1 MPRPLVAVTST
12 TEMVDGVRRVRLNDA
27 YVRALEGAGLVPL
40 ISPPLGGDDD
50 EADAV
55 LDGVRGLVLTG
66 GEDVDPA
73 CYDAP
78 PHPRLGTLNPPR
90 DRWEIRLVRR
100 ARERGLPT
108 LGICRGAQL
117 VNVALGGTLVQDI
130 PSERPSPVHHD
141 APVERARRVHPVEA
155 DDGSALAR
163 AVGAQSLTTNSF
175 HHQALATVAE
185 PLRVTARAPDGIVEG
200 VESRDLDAW
209 WLLAV
214 QWHPEELVMT
224 REPWDRGLFQAFA
237 QRVRQGLRE

>member
-1 MPRPLVAVTST
+1 MPLPLVAVTAA
-12 TEMVDGVRRVRLNDA
+12 TELVNGVRRVRLNDA

-40 ISPPLGGDDD
+40 ISPPLDGGDE

-55 LDGVRGLVLTG
+55 LDAVDGLVLTG

-73 CYDAP
+73 CYGAP
-78 PHPRLGTLNPPR
+78 PHPHLGTLNPAR

-108 LGICRGAQL
+108 LGICRGVQL
-117 VNVALGGTLVQDI
+117 ANVALGGTLVQDI
-130 PSERPSPVHHD
+130 PSERPSGVRHD
-141 APVERARRVHPVEA
+141 SPVERAHRVHPVDVEE
-155 DDGSALAR
+155 GSALAR
-163 AVGAQSLTTNSF
+163 ALGAATFTTNSF

-200 VESRDLDAW
+200 VESRDPHAW

-214 QWHPEELVMT
+214 QWHPEELVGT

-237 QRVRQGLRE
+237 DRVRE